1 MPQAQDVTRQLR
13 ADLDAALEGSGGLEV
28 AITRCFGQ
36 VGELVRLS
44 VGAARRV
51 HRPHVELAALLT
63 EKTEALRHTGRNE
76 ALRYEEILARPAESI
91 RRTPHPPPKST
102 RAPCSQGARLYTGPM
117 FTEYRR
123 RLRDI
128 LASLGSDA
136 PAAGSAADDDEQRFA
151 TTIHVV
157 NGAVRKLS
165 RLVDCSKSRG
175 VPGVQL
181 PRAWVEDHQDGAR
194 GGVENG
200 FMLCRWLATPC
211 EPAPSDPD
219 VRKTP

>member
-1 MPQAQDVTRQLR
+1 
-13 ADLDAALEGSGGLEV
+13 
-28 AITRCFGQ
+28 
-36 VGELVRLS
+36 
-44 VGAARRV
+44 
-51 HRPHVELAALLT
+51 
-63 EKTEALRHTGRNE
+63 
-76 ALRYEEILARPAESI
+76 
-91 RRTPHPPPKST
+91 
-102 RAPCSQGARLYTGPM
+102 M
-117 FTEYRR
+117 FMEYRR

-136 PAAGSAADDDEQRFA
+136 PAAGSAADDDEQRFT

-165 RLVDCSKSRG
+165 RLVDCSESRG

-219 VRKTP
+219 VRKTRL